1 MKIKERPED
10 FIVREIIDLKSK
22 TPGTKYIYFLMKK
35 KNVSTIRAIRIVAK
49 GLRISKKRI
58 YFAGEKDKKTI
69 SEQYI
74 AIKDLKDFKQEYN
87 FGNVKLRYIGSFD
100 EPLKISDIIANE
112 FEVTIRDVSEEEKNR
127 FEENIKIFS
136 EKFYNYFDD
145 QRFGNIR
152 YINHLVGKEIIKRNW
167 ENAVKILLTY
177 SSENEN
183 PIARDARKFLSEN
196 WGKFDEAIKYF
207 PKWLDVELSILNYLI
222 KDKNYYKAL
231 KTVHKRLVKLFIH
244 SYQSYIWNKVL
255 SKYIKEFG
263 NDLSIIKVANE
274 DLYISKDENFIKEL
288 EKEVLPAIGYDLNLG
303 LLDERFRKIYEEILK
318 EEGLSLDDLYFKDK
332 PSLTLKS
339 IKRKVISKVSDFK
352 YEIKDSVIRIKFRL
366 EKGSFATMFIKH
378 LFS

>member
-10 FIVREIIDLKSK
+10 FIVREIIDLGSK
-22 TPGTKYIYFLMKK
+22 TPGTEYIYFLMKK
-35 KNVSTIRAIRIVAK
+35 KNLSTIRAIRIVAK

-58 YFAGEKDKKTI
+58 FFAGEKDKKTV

-74 AIKDLKDFKQEYN
+74 AIKGLKDFKQEYN

-100 EPLKISDIIANE
+100 EPLKISDIIFNE
-112 FEVTIRDVSEEEKNR
+112 FEVTIRDVNDWERKR
-127 FEENIKIFS
+127 FEENVTIFN
-136 EKFYNYFDD
+136 EGFFNYFDD

-152 YINHLVGKEIIKRNW
+152 YINHLIGREIIKRDW

-177 SSENEN
+177 SSEREN
-183 PIARDARKFLSEN
+183 PISRDARKFLSEN
-196 WGKFDEAIKYF
+196 WGKFEEAIKYF

-231 KTVHKRLVKLFIH
+231 KTIHKRLLKLFIH

-255 SKYIKEFG
+255 SQYIKEFG
-263 NDLSIIKVANE
+263 NDLSTIKVADEN
-274 DLYISKDENFIKEL
+274 LYISKDKNFIKGL
-288 EKEVLPAIGYDLNLG
+288 EKEVLPAIGYDLSLT
-303 LLDERFRKIYEEILK
+303 LLNEGFKRVYDEILR
-318 EEGLSLDDLYFKDK
+318 EEGLDLTDLYFKDK

-339 IKRKVISKVSDFK
+339 IKRKIISKAFDLE
-352 YEIKDSVIRIKFRL
+352 YDIKDSVIRISFKL
-366 EKGSFATMFIKH
+366 ERGSFATMFIKH

>member
-10 FIVREIIDLKSK
+10 FVVREIIDLNSK
-22 TPGTKYIYFLMKK
+22 TPGTEYAYFLMKK
-35 KNVSTIRAIRIVAK
+35 KNVSTIRAIKIVAK
-49 GLRISKKRI
+49 NLRISKKRI
-58 YFAGEKDKKTI
+58 FFAGEKDKKTV

-74 AIKDLKDFKQEYN
+74 AIKGLKDFKHEYN
-87 FGNVKLRYIGSFD
+87 FGNIKLRYIGSFD
-100 EPLKISDIIANE
+100 ESLKISDIIANE
-112 FEVTIRDVSEEEKNR
+112 FEVTIRDVSEEEKRR

-136 EKFYNYFDD
+136 DRFYNYFDD

-152 YINHLVGKEIIKRNW
+152 YINHLIGKEIIKRDW

-183 PIARDARKFLSEN
+183 PIAIEARKFLREN
-196 WGKFDEAIKYF
+196 WGKFEEAIKYF

-231 KTVHKRLVKLFIH
+231 KTIHKRLIKLFIH

-255 SKYIKEFG
+255 SRYIKEFG
-263 NDLSIIKVANE
+263 NNLSTISVANE
-274 DLYISKDENFIKEL
+274 HLYISKDENFIKEL
-288 EKEVLPAIGYDLNLG
+288 EKEFLPAIGYDLNLG
-303 LLDERFRKIYEEILK
+303 LLNEDFRKIYEETLK

-339 IKRKVISKVSDFK
+339 IKRKIISKVSDFE
-352 YEIKDSVIRIKFRL
+352 YNIKDSVIEIKFKL